1 MSSVKTKRVLTPVDT
16 NVPKATRASTKV
28 ARTSSFNAPS
38 SLNENAPD
46 TCNLSAAS
54 SSSSEMLQ
62 RHALFSPATKATEAD
77 VEEEVFN
84 SGQIGILRFV
94 LMKYLQGCK
103 YPDAKGKPEKVQVIE
118 DLKQAGG
125 QVKGAT
131 VEFWE
136 KVTEHYKT
144 EVWQKFT

>member
-1 MSSVKTKRVLTPVDT
+1 MSSVRTKRVLTPVDT
-16 NVPKATRASTKV
+16 NVLKATRGSTKV
-28 ARTSSFNAPS
+28 ARTGAINAPS
-38 SLNENAPD
+38 SHNENAPD
-46 TCNLSAAS
+46 ACNLSVAS
-54 SSSSEMLQ
+54 SNSSDIPQ
-62 RHALFSPATKATEAD
+62 RHALFSPAAKATETE

-103 YPDAKGKPEKVQVIE
+103 YPDAKGKPEKAQVIE
-118 DLKQAGG
+118 DMKAAGG